1 MVAVCPYDYWYGE
14 TAQSCGMISPYFYEK
29 VV

>member
-14 TAQSCGMISPYFYEK
+14 TAENCGMISLCF
-29 VV
+29 